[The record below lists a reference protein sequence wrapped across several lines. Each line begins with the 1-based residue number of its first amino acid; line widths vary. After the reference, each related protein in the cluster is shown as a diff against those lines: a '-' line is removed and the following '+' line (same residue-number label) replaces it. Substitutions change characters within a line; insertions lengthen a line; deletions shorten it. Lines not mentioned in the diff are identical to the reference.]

1 MILEDVINKWEKTIK
16 QTDLLFILTLLQ
28 VICFFE
34 FGLNFIVKLRFK
46 EATQVYRKK
55 NNENNV
61 EKNVYKCR

>member
-1 MILEDVINKWEKTIK
+1 MGKHHKTNRFAVYF
-16 QTDLLFILTLLQ
+16 DLLQ